1 MLKGMSRLFT
11 IKLISNNK
19 DALVYDIGDEDRN
32 EYVNQ
37 IEVSKKDLS
46 YRLKNNQKL
55 SNSYEAG
62 AYRAIM
68 EAIRSNVA
76 PEKYSDGWG

>member
-1 MLKGMSRLFT
+1 MRRLFT
-11 IKLISNNK
+11 IKLVSNTPP
-19 DALVYDIGDEDRN
+19 DTLVYDIWDFDRN

-68 EAIRSNVA
+68 EAIQFNVA
-76 PEKYSDGWG
+76 PQEYSDGWGG